1 MSPFKPGDVYRPPV
15 APPTLLSRW
24 RSAKLV
30 GAQKHALVVRVR
42 RGYMTRGYLGTRRID
57 DGSTPFNGSPIY
69 PPLIHDGQNI
79 NCWKGQW
86 KPTTPWM
93 TLPNV
98 VSANWTRGFDD
109 ATSGASTG
117 STLTVVMD
125 DVAFLDTEGPA
136 GLYHLI
142 QRGSYSP
149 MRGETPFPSRPKLWS
164 ETPWSSKLNGGVQI
178 EVWEGYGTG
187 AEVVPLDEPNPETM
201 SCAPPGGALV
211 RTWTGIVDNCEI
223 DSHPDQ
229 ITVTARDFSIFLTD
243 QHLLAYNKALELRP
257 PITFADKTW
266 AWTVEPRVSPYHW
279 ILVDD
284 AAEVVL
290 MVLIWAGFQ
299 EFNVQHFG
307 WSLVSPMH
315 FAETDFLMDII
326 KEILAQGNF
335 IFYMSPPSND
345 DRSIG
350 IPRFEYQ
357 TVTTP
362 AKPGMLEFRD
372 TDMTEAMQVKW
383 DLTNLPQ
390 ILRYR
395 GEINDTASGHTLGTD
410 TVKRYMGVYW
420 PPWSGQVG
428 AGYVDNNTSRVAG
441 IIRQFTQT
449 LGVTSTQGLKSDIEC
464 YFACIL
470 AAMQYGLQMCT
481 AQFQIAGL
489 PAFDLNMQVSVVD
502 EGSGVNSRMWV
513 ASIESDHQM
522 GPNGEWHMSIGGAL
536 IDTTDF
542 HRLVTDYNN
551 TIGQVQAGRLQ
562 PPGPHG

>member
-1 MSPFKPGDVYRPPV
+1 VSPFKPGDVYRPPV
-15 APPTLLSRW
+15 VPAKVRERW
-24 RSAKLV
+24 RSGELV
-30 GAQKHALVVRVR
+30 GAAQHALVVRVR
-42 RGYMTRGYLGTRRID
+42 QGHMGRGYLSARRID

-79 NCWKGQW
+79 DCWKGQW
-86 KPTTPWM
+86 TPTSDWV

-117 STLTVVMD
+117 SALTVVMD
-125 DVAFLDTEGPA
+125 SVGFQDTEGAA
-136 GLYHLI
+136 GLYHVAK
-142 QRGSYSP
+142 RGYYSP
-149 MRGETPFPSRPKLWS
+149 MRGATPPSRPNLW
-164 ETPWSSKLNGGVQI
+164 PANDWRNLLNSGAQI
-178 EVWEGYGTG
+178 ELWEGYGTG
-187 AEVVPLDEPNPETM
+187 AEIVPLDTPNPETM
-201 SCAPPGGALV
+201 SCAPPNAAIV
-211 RTWTGIVDNCEI
+211 RTWTGIIDNCDI

-266 AWTVEPRVSPYHW
+266 AWTVEPRVNPYHW

-307 WSLVSPMH
+307 WSLGDPMH
-315 FAETDFLMDII
+315 FAETDFLIDII

-335 IFYMSPPSND
+335 IFYLSPPTND

-357 TVTTP
+357 NVTLP
-362 AKPGMLEFRD
+362 AKPGMVEFRD
-372 TDMTEAMQVKW
+372 TDMTETMQVKW
-383 DLTNLPQ
+383 DLTTLPYV
-390 ILRYR
+390 LRYR
-395 GEINDTASGHTLGTD
+395 GEISTDGTGSALD
-410 TVKRYMGVYW
+410 GDPIKRYMSTYW

-428 AGYVDNNTSRVAG
+428 GASGHSWGYAADDDRARVAG
-441 IIRQFTQT
+441 ILRQFTQT
-449 LGVTSTQGLKSDIEC
+449 LGVTSTQGLKSNVEC
-464 YFACIL
+464 TFACIL
-470 AAMQYGLQMCT
+470 AAMQYALQMCT
-481 AQFQIAGL
+481 AHFQIAGL
-489 PAFDLNMQVSVVD
+489 PIFDINMMVSVVD
-502 EGSGVNSRMWV
+502 EGAGVNSRLWV
-513 ASIESDHQM
+513 ASIESDHQL

-542 HRLVTDYNN
+542 QALVSDYND
-551 TIGQVQAGRLQ
+551 TIARVRAMRS
-562 PPGPHG
+562 